1 MLKVAGSNPVFLVI
15 KIKNF
20 MPQFDFF
27 SFSGQVFWTLSSFCL
42 FYFIVLRFYLTRLSE
57 TLKMRQKL
65 LSFSTKENKVKDVV
79 VNIYDSFLSIMLKKN

>member
-1 MLKVAGSNPVFLVI
+1 
-15 KIKNF
+15 

-27 SFSGQVFWTLSSFCL
+27 SFSGQVFWTLSSFCF

-65 LSFSTKENKVKDVV
+65 LSFSTKENKIKDAV